1 MSKTTENPQLTKA
14 LDFLSNIGDKEYGN
28 KNVSCYEKSCA
39 VLIDIYKDSIK
50 NAIKP
55 KHKQLSNRND
65 FMMFKDYGIFKNHMS
80 NTYALEAQISLKR
93 AVELQIQALKGKPN
107 KKFTNELVN
116 SCEKFLSNRA
126 KA

>member
-55 KHKQLSNRND
+55 KHKHLSSRND
-65 FMMFKDYGIFKNHMS
+65 YMMFKDYGIFKNHMS
-80 NTYALEAQISLKR
+80 NSYALEAQISLKR

-107 KKFTNELVN
+107 KTFTNELVN

>member
-1 MSKTTENPQLTKA
+1 MSKTTENPKLTKA
-14 LDFLSNIGDKEYGN
+14 LEFLSNIGDKEYGK

-39 VLIDIYKDSIK
+39 VLIDIYKDSIT

-55 KHKQLSNRND
+55 KHKQLSNRSD

-107 KKFTNELVN
+107 KTFTNELVN
-116 SCEKFLSNRA
+116 SCEKFLSNKA

>member
-55 KHKQLSNRND
+55 KHKQLSSRND
-65 FMMFKDYGIFKNHMS
+65 YMMFKDYGIFKNHMS

-107 KKFTNELVN
+107 KTFTNELVN

>member
-55 KHKQLSNRND
+55 KHKQLNNRND

-107 KKFTNELVN
+107 KTFTNELVN